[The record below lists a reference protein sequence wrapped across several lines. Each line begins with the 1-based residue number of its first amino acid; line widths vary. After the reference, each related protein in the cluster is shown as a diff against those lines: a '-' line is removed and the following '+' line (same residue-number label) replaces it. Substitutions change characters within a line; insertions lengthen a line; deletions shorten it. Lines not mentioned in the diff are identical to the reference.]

1 MEDIEKL
8 EEEITILK
16 KRISV
21 LERKENNRKALS
33 YIKIII
39 KVILIVAFLFG
50 IWRGY
55 EYLVHEIPNM
65 MEEKIKDLNPFKK
78 NS

>member
-8 EEEITILK
+8 EEEIIILK

-78 NS
+78 D